1 MDIIAT
7 DGISVVF
14 DPKGGVIDDV
24 IISCDDGRELHP
36 LHKAPWTR
44 ISGPLPDSVPLIER
58 RLAGDFFCAPFAMT
72 RRPGVPLHGWSAN
85 GDWQRASGSTQG
97 MAVGLY
103 NLRQDI
109 EGAKL
114 TKEIRLR
121 PGHPVV
127 YQTHTFV
134 GGTGHIPIAH
144 HAMLHV
150 PGGARLSFS
159 GKTSGRTGPVPP
171 ERAPTR
177 GRSILAYPQEFQ
189 SLTSVRQCDGKFI
202 DATFYPFDQNH
213 EDVVVLTEKASASLG
228 WSAAVAAQDGF
239 VFFGLKD
246 ARILPHTV
254 LWMSNGGRYYSPWN
268 GRHTAVIGIE
278 EAAVDFHLPDEV
290 IAGAAIP
297 TGLPLDP
304 ERTTMV
310 RYAFG
315 AIPVR
320 EGWTCVSEIVVSNG
334 HLTLTDVSGDK
345 LPLPFDDRF
354 FL

>member
-7 DGISVVF
+7 NGISVAF

-24 IISCDDGRELHP
+24 IISCDGGRTLRP

-44 ISGPLPDSVPLIER
+44 NSETLPDSIPLIER
-58 RLAGDFFCAPFAMT
+58 RLAGDFFCAPFAVEQ
-72 RRPGVPLHGWSAN
+72 PGVPLHGWSAN
-85 GDWQRASGSTQG
+85 GDWQRVRSSMHGS
-97 MAVGLY
+97 AVGLY

-109 EGAKL
+109 DGAKL

-127 YQTHTFV
+127 YQTHTFS

-150 PGGARLSFS
+150 PGGTRLSFS
-159 GKTSGRTGPVPP
+159 GKASGRTGPAPP
-171 ERAPTR
+171 ETAPAR
-177 GRSILAYPQEFQ
+177 GRSILAYPQEFK
-189 SLTSVRQCDGKFI
+189 SLTSVRQSDGRLI

-213 EDVVVLTEKASASLG
+213 EDVVVLTEKAGASIG
-228 WSAAVAAQDGF
+228 WSAAVASRDGF

-254 LWMSNGGRYYSPWN
+254 LWMSNGGRYYSPWS
-268 GRHTAVIGIE
+268 GRHSAVIGIE
-278 EAAVDFHLPDEV
+278 EAAVGFHLPDGVLE
-290 IAGAAIP
+290 GETIP
-297 TGLPLDP
+297 TGLLLDP
-304 ERTTMV
+304 ERITVV

-315 AIPVR
+315 AVHAP
-320 EGWTCVSEIVVSNG
+320 EGWTCVSDIAVSNG
-334 HLTLTDVSGDK
+334 QLTLMDAAGGK
-345 LPLPFDDRF
+345 LPLRFEDRF